1 MIRITKIQLSGFVAI
16 LIVTSMDFGG
26 LTEIL
31 KIANDGGRFPNQF
44 EFDPR
49 YRLGTHRNRLVRHL
63 NSSWWTVS
71 VHQIDLWIPDK
82 DTHFGRSFLEIP
94 LDSPLHPI
102 PVSNIKYKDIFPV
115 NH

>member
-1 MIRITKIQLSGFVAI
+1 MAI

-49 YRLGTHRNRLVRHL
+49 YRLGIHAPEP
-63 NSSWWTVS
+63 SGS
-71 VHQIDLWIPDK
+71 
-82 DTHFGRSFLEIP
+82 RSQQPVVDRIR
-94 LDSPLHPI
+94 SPKR
-102 PVSNIKYKDIFPV
+102 PVDP
-115 NH
+115 

>member
-1 MIRITKIQLSGFVAI
+1 MAI

-49 YRLGTHRNRLVRHL
+49 YRQGIHEPLLRMDPEIWPETDPE
-63 NSSWWTVS
+63 
-71 VHQIDLWIPDK
+71 ID
-82 DTHFGRSFLEIP
+82 RSADQAVDP
-94 LDSPLHPI
+94 
-102 PVSNIKYKDIFPV
+102 
-115 NH
+115 